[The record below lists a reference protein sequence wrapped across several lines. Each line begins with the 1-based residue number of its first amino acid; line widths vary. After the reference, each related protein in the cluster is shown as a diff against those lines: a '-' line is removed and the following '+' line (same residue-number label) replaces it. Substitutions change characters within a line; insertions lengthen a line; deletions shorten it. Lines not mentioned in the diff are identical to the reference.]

1 MEQDWGKNALS
12 PSRKVGVLICYHS
25 PVMLIIV
32 LLLLTECLLFT
43 ECLLN
48 ARHLDN
54 KCFMSIV
61 PLVFFFKQPCEVGIS
76 NLSHFADEKTEDH
89 QD

>member
-1 MEQDWGKNALS
+1 
-12 PSRKVGVLICYHS
+12 
-25 PVMLIIV
+25 MLIIAW
-32 LLLLTECLLFT
+32 LLLT

-61 PLVFFFKQPCEVGIS
+61 PLDIFFNNPVKWVSVTFPILQMRKLRI
-76 NLSHFADEKTEDH
+76 TETK
-89 QD
+89 